1 MGLERNEN
9 LTNYV
14 RSGNEFGLNQ
24 AERAR
29 VLGAI
34 ADWFTRQE
42 I

>member
-1 MGLERNEN
+1 MGLARDEN
-9 LTNYV
+9 LTNYG
-14 RSGNEFGLNQ
+14 RSGNEIGLTQ